1 MTSSTQSSFKD
12 RLSQVASIVEADLN
26 DLLTFTPPAGIGWPD
41 RLFDAMRYA
50 SLNGGKRVR
59 PFLVIETARLFGL
72 ESVGVRRAAVALE
85 CIHCYSLVHDDLP
98 AMDDDD
104 LRRGV
109 PTTHKKFDEATAILA
124 GDGLLTQAFVILA
137 SSETHV
143 DPVIQAEL
151 VACLATAAGPIGM
164 VGGQMLDIDAEHNE
178 KNEKEVRTLQAMK
191 TGALLRV
198 GIEMGAIIAGVSK
211 EDRARLVRFGEVI
224 GLTFQLADDLL
235 DATAD
240 AETMGKATGKDAEQ
254 GKATL
259 LSIHGIGGVRRLLD
273 EQVSEAE
280 QLLAPFGDKGETLRE
295 MARFIAHRA
304 N

>member
-1 MTSSTQSSFKD
+1 MTILTPLSFKD
-12 RLSQVASIVEADLN
+12 RLAATADMVEADLKA
-26 DLLTFTPPAGIGWPD
+26 LLTFSPPSGIAWPE
-41 RLFDAMRYA
+41 RLYEAMRYA

-59 PFLVIETARLFGL
+59 PFLVIETARLFGI
-72 ESVGVRRAAVALE
+72 EGAGVRRAAAALE

-109 PTTHKKFDEATAILA
+109 PTTHKKYDEATAILA
-124 GDGLLTQAFVILA
+124 GDGLLTEAFAILA
-137 SSETHV
+137 NPETHK
-143 DPVIQAEL
+143 DAEIRVAL
-151 VACLATAAGPIGM
+151 VACLAAAAGPIGM
-164 VGGQMLDIDAEHNE
+164 VGGQMLDIEAEHTIR
-178 KNEKEVRTLQAMK
+178 NEKEVRTLQAMK
-191 TGALLRV
+191 TGALLRAGV
-198 GIEMGAIIAGVSK
+198 EMGAIIADASA

-240 AETMGKATGKDAEQ
+240 AKTMGKATGKDAEQ

-259 LSIHGIGGVRRLLD
+259 VGLHGIDGVRRLLA
-273 EQVSEAE
+273 EQVQEAE
-280 QLLAPFGDKGETLRE
+280 RLLAPFGAKSETLQE

-304 N
+304 H

>member
-1 MTSSTQSSFKD
+1 MTSSQQSTFKD
-12 RLSQVASIVEADLN
+12 CLSVVASQVEDDLKA
-26 DLLTFTPPAGIGWPD
+26 LLTFTPPAGIEWPNM
-41 RLFDAMRYA
+41 LFDAMRYA

-72 ESVGVRRAAVALE
+72 EGMGVRRAAVALE

-124 GDGLLTQAFVILA
+124 GDGLLTQAFAILA
-137 SSETHV
+137 SKETHP
-143 DPVIQAEL
+143 DPAIQAEL
-151 VACLATAAGPIGM
+151 VASLAHAAGPIGM

-178 KNEKEVRTLQAMK
+178 KDEKQVRTLQAMK
-191 TGALLRV
+191 TGALLRA
-198 GIEMGAIIAGVSK
+198 GIEMGAIIAGASA
-211 EDRARLVRFGEVI
+211 EDRASLVRFGEVI

-259 LSIHGIGGVRRLLD
+259 LSIHGIDGVRRLLD
-273 EQVSEAE
+273 EQVTEAE
-280 QLLAPFGDKGETLRE
+280 RLLAPFGEKAETLRE

-304 N
+304 H